1 MDIRIPDF
9 AATFSDN
16 IYRTKNHIV
25 TQHMKYEK
33 SDIYDNTLISHD
45 TYYRRTPKRDSEYKL
60 LFEYKTILM
69 VNEYR
74 QRHIHAS
81 ILTKIS
87 REMGNCSS
95 LFFFTIKGL

>member
-45 TYYRRTPKRDSEYKL
+45 TYYRRTPKRDSK
-60 LFEYKTILM
+60 
-69 VNEYR
+69 
-74 QRHIHAS
+74 
-81 ILTKIS
+81 
-87 REMGNCSS
+87 
-95 LFFFTIKGL
+95 

>member
-33 SDIYDNTLISHD
+33 SDIYDNALISHD
-45 TYYRRTPKRDSEYKL
+45 TYYRRTPKRDGEYKM
-60 LFEYKTILM
+60 LFEYKDNIDGK
-69 VNEYR
+69 R
-74 QRHIHAS
+74 IP
-81 ILTKIS
+81 LTAYTRKYID
-87 REMGNCSS
+87 
-95 LFFFTIKGL
+95 

>member
-33 SDIYDNTLISHD
+33 SDIYDNALISHD
-45 TYYRRTPKRDSEYKL
+45 TYYRRTPKRDSEYKM
-60 LFEYKTILM
+60 LFEYKDNIDGKRIPSMAYTRKYID
-69 VNEYR
+69 
-74 QRHIHAS
+74 
-81 ILTKIS
+81 
-87 REMGNCSS
+87 
-95 LFFFTIKGL
+95 